1 MALRNAGC
9 PSPAIIRLNRGFF
22 QAMIVY
28 EDVNIDVATH
38 EAAAEE
44 ACRVCKSR
52 RQRCNKPARI
62 KNKAEQV
69 TQLTCSDERKM

>member
-1 MALRNAGC
+1 MISLNPYVMALRDAGC

-44 ACRVCKSR
+44 ACGV
-52 RQRCNKPARI
+52 
-62 KNKAEQV
+62 
-69 TQLTCSDERKM
+69 L